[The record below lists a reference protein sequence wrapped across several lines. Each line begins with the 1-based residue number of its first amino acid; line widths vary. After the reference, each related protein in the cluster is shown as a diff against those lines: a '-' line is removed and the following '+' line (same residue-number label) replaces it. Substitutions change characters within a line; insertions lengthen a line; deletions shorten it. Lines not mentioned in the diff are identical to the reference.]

1 MYDFEDILCRKE
13 NGSKKWNEDYINRRF
28 PEFKTPFY
36 PLFIADMD
44 YKLPIEITN
53 NFMEF
58 IQKCDFGYFDVLEK
72 FNESIVNWYKKINDI
87 EIDKNIILPG
97 IGTLA
102 SMNLVAKTLLNK
114 NDSVLIFT
122 PVYGPFRDI
131 VENNELNLIKQ
142 PLKNIKNRY
151 YIDFDELESNIIK
164 NDIKCVLMCNPHNPS
179 GRVWDYDELNKLVYI
194 CKKYNVFLLS
204 DEVHSDLVLNDK
216 RFISLINF
224 ENDYENIIISSS
236 PNKTFNLAGVCGSYL
251 LIKNKILHDKIKNTF
266 LKNKLEIN
274 RVGYEFLV
282 ACYENGHNWVDSL
295 RENIK
300 ENLKI
305 VELLL
310 DNEGIEVMTPES
322 GYLVWVRLNKV
333 NDSLEFVEKLARE
346 SGVLLESG
354 TRFVDSENGYIR
366 INIATSKT
374 IIEKSMRELNKFYDE
389 FIKKE
394 AVT

>member
-1 MYDFEDILCRKE
+1 MYDFEDILCREE
-13 NGSKKWNEDYINRRF
+13 NGSKKWNKDYINRRF
-28 PEFKTPFY
+28 PGFKTPFY

-53 NFMEF
+53 NFMGF
-58 IQKCDFGYFDVLEK
+58 IQKGDFGYFDVLEK

-131 VENNELNLIKQ
+131 VKNNELNLIKQ

-204 DEVHSDLVLNDK
+204 DEVHSDLILNDK
-216 RFISLINF
+216 KFISLINF
-224 ENDYENIIISSS
+224 GKDYENIIISSS

-310 DNEGIEVMTPES
+310 DNKGIEVMTPES

>member
-1 MYDFEDILCRKE
+1 MYDFEDILCREE
-13 NGSKKWNEDYINRRF
+13 NGSKKWNKDYINRRF
-28 PEFKTPFY
+28 PGFKTPFY

-53 NFMEF
+53 NFMGF
-58 IQKCDFGYFDVLEK
+58 IQKGDFGYFDVLEK

-131 VENNELNLIKQ
+131 VKNNELNLIKQ

-204 DEVHSDLVLNDK
+204 DEVHSDLILNDK
-216 RFISLINF
+216 KFISLINF
-224 ENDYENIIISSS
+224 GKDYENIIISSS

-310 DNEGIEVMTPES
+310 DNKGIEVMTPES

-333 NDSLEFVEKLARE
+333 NDSLEFIEKLARE

>member
-1 MYDFEDILCRKE
+1 MYDFEDILCREE
-13 NGSKKWNEDYINRRF
+13 NGSKKWNKDYINRRF
-28 PEFKTPFY
+28 PGFKTPFY

-53 NFMEF
+53 NFMGF
-58 IQKCDFGYFDVLEK
+58 IQKGDFGYFDVLEK

-131 VENNELNLIKQ
+131 VKNNELNLIKQ

-204 DEVHSDLVLNDK
+204 DEVHSDLILNDK
-216 RFISLINF
+216 KFISLINF
-224 ENDYENIIISSS
+224 GKDYENIIISSS

-310 DNEGIEVMTPES
+310 DNKGIEVMTPES

-366 INIATSKT
+366 INIATSKS

>member
-1 MYDFEDILCRKE
+1 MCDFEDILCRKE

-28 PEFKTPFY
+28 PGFKTPFY

-53 NFMEF
+53 NFMGF
-58 IQKCDFGYFDVLEK
+58 IQKGDFGYFDVLEK

-87 EIDKNIILPG
+87 DIDKNIILPG

-102 SMNLVAKTLLNK
+102 SMNLVARTLLNK

-179 GRVWDYDELNKLVYI
+179 GRVWNYDELNKLVYI

-224 ENDYENIIISSS
+224 ENDYENIIVSSS

-282 ACYENGHNWVDSL
+282 ACYEYGHNWVNSL

-389 FIKKE
+389 FVKKE
-394 AVT
+394 VIT

>member
-1 MYDFEDILCRKE
+1 MYDFEDILCRQE

-28 PEFKTPFY
+28 PGFKTPFY

-53 NFMEF
+53 NFMGF
-58 IQKCDFGYFDVLEK
+58 IQKGDFGYFDVLEK

-87 EIDKNIILPG
+87 DIDKNIILPG

-102 SMNLVAKTLLNK
+102 SMNLVARTLLNK

-224 ENDYENIIISSS
+224 EKDYENIIISSS

-282 ACYENGHNWVDSL
+282 ACYENGHNWVDLL

>member
-1 MYDFEDILCRKE
+1 MYDFEDILYRKE

-28 PEFKTPFY
+28 PGFKTPFY

-53 NFMEF
+53 NFMGF
-58 IQKCDFGYFDVLEK
+58 IQKGDFGYFDVLEK

-102 SMNLVAKTLLNK
+102 SMNLVVKSLLNK

-179 GRVWDYDELNKLVYI
+179 GRVWDYDELNKLVNI

-204 DEVHSDLVLNDK
+204 DEVHSDLILNDK
-216 RFISLINF
+216 KFISLINF
-224 ENDYENIIISSS
+224 EKDYENIIISSS

-251 LIKNKILHDKIKNTF
+251 LIKNKVLNDKIKNTF

-282 ACYENGHNWVDSL
+282 ACYENGHNWVNSL

-389 FIKKE
+389 FVKKE

>member
-1 MYDFEDILCRKE
+1 MYDFEDILCREE
-13 NGSKKWNEDYINRRF
+13 NGSKKWNKDYINRRF
-28 PEFKTPFY
+28 PGFKTPFY

-53 NFMEF
+53 NFMGF
-58 IQKCDFGYFDVLEK
+58 IQKGDFGYFDVLEK

-204 DEVHSDLVLNDK
+204 DEVHSDLILNDK
-216 RFISLINF
+216 KFISLINF
-224 ENDYENIIISSS
+224 GKDYENIIISSS

-310 DNEGIEVMTPES
+310 DNKGIEVMTPES

>member
-1 MYDFEDILCRKE
+1 M
-13 NGSKKWNEDYINRRF
+13 
-28 PEFKTPFY
+28 
-36 PLFIADMD
+36 
-44 YKLPIEITN
+44 
-53 NFMEF
+53 
-58 IQKCDFGYFDVLEK
+58 
-72 FNESIVNWYKKINDI
+72 
-87 EIDKNIILPG
+87 
-97 IGTLA
+97 
-102 SMNLVAKTLLNK
+102 
-114 NDSVLIFT
+114 
-122 PVYGPFRDI
+122 
-131 VENNELNLIKQ
+131 
-142 PLKNIKNRY
+142 
-151 YIDFDELESNIIK
+151 
-164 NDIKCVLMCNPHNPS
+164 
-179 GRVWDYDELNKLVYI
+179 
-194 CKKYNVFLLS
+194 
-204 DEVHSDLVLNDK
+204 
-216 RFISLINF
+216 SLINF
-224 ENDYENIIISSS
+224 EKDYENIIISSS

-305 VELLL
+305 VEILL

-354 TRFVDSENGYIR
+354 TRFVDGENGYIR

>member
-1 MYDFEDILCRKE
+1 MYDFEDILFRKE

-28 PEFKTPFY
+28 PGFKTPIY

-44 YKLPIEITN
+44 YKLPSEITN
-53 NFMEF
+53 NFMGF
-58 IQKCDFGYFDVLEK
+58 IQKGDFGYFDVLEK

-102 SMNLVAKTLLNK
+102 SMNLVVKTLLNK

-204 DEVHSDLVLNDK
+204 DEVHSDLILNDK
-216 RFISLINF
+216 KFISLINF
-224 ENDYENIIISSS
+224 EKDYENIIISSS

-282 ACYENGHNWVDSL
+282 ACYEHGHNWVDSL

-310 DNEGIEVMTPES
+310 DNEGIEVMTPEA

-333 NDSLEFVEKLARE
+333 NDILEFVEKLARE